1 MRSTSSAAV
10 ASLRSIVL
18 RNSATSFSNLRR
30 SSLVLDLGLADRDD
44 ADEDFSA
51 PCRCDLSDPGAE
63 ASEANPG
70 IAD

>member
-1 MRSTSSAAV
+1 MLLSSHFSAAV

-30 SSLVLDLGLADRDD
+30 SSLVSDLGLADRDD
-44 ADEDFSA
+44 ADEDFSVLVGA
-51 PCRCDLSDPGAE
+51 TCRIRALKQ
-63 ASEANPG
+63 ANPG